1 VEVHVITSI
10 KKVKANIK
18 TPNIPHSLEL
28 LHGFFI
34 PRRTGESN
42 LDQAQEMRPRERK
55 RSRI

>member
-1 VEVHVITSI
+1 MITSI

-18 TPNIPHSLEL
+18 TPNIPHFLEL
-28 LHGFFI
+28 LHGFFV

-55 RSRI
+55 RSMI

>member
-1 VEVHVITSI
+1 MEVHVITNI
-10 KKVKANIK
+10 KKIKADIK

-28 LHGFFI
+28 LHGFFV